1 MAGRPSLP
9 GGAPGAGKSQGPAP
23 KPPFRPWGT
32 SRKEAKPF
40 LSCAR
45 ASSDRH
51 RSVPI
56 AHRISMISDKS
67 DYSCYRIFV
76 NPQPDKG
83 SFYYFFF
90 VFC

>member
-9 GGAPGAGKSQGPAP
+9 GGGGEGCLALGRARAQVPR
-23 KPPFRPWGT
+23 PPFRTRGT
-32 SRKEAKPF
+32 
-40 LSCAR
+40 SCAR

-51 RSVPI
+51 RSLPI
-56 AHRISMISDKS
+56 VHRISMISDKS
-67 DYSCYRIFV
+67 DHSCYRIFV